1 MKIDLS
7 PSLDKFVAEK
17 ITSGDYVDVAEVIR
31 DSLRRWKEQEKA
43 LQAGADWL
51 EKEIQEG
58 LDSPDLPASKTF
70 WTDLRAELHQER
82 TSQHRARTRHCQSGS
97 PN

>member
-17 ITSGDYVDVAEVIR
+17 ITSGDYVDAGEVIR

-43 LQAGADWL
+43 RQASADWL
-51 EKEIQEG
+51 EQEIKEG

-70 WTDLRAELHQER
+70 WTDLRAELHQEH
-82 TSQHRARTRHCQSGS
+82 TGGTAA
-97 PN
+97 

>member
-17 ITSGDYVDVAEVIR
+17 ITCGDYVDVGEVIR

-43 LQAGADWL
+43 LQANADWL
-51 EKEIQEG
+51 EQEIQEG
-58 LDSPDLPASKTF
+58 IDSPDLPADKTF
-70 WTDLRAELHQER
+70 WTDLRAELHQE
-82 TSQHRARTRHCQSGS
+82 HASG
-97 PN
+97 PGAK

>member
-7 PSLDKFVAEK
+7 PSLDKFVTAK
-17 ITSGDYVDVAEVIR
+17 IKSGDYMDVGEVIR

-51 EKEIQEG
+51 EQEIQEG
-58 LDSPDLPASKTF
+58 LDSADLPASKTF
-70 WTDLRAELHQER
+70 WTDLRTELHQEHAG
-82 TSQHRARTRHCQSGS
+82 TAGA
-97 PN
+97 

>member
-17 ITSGDYVDVAEVIR
+17 ITSGDYVDVSEVIR

-43 LQAGADWL
+43 LQAGTEWL
-51 EKEIQEG
+51 EQEIQEG
-58 LDSPDLPASKTF
+58 LESPDLPASKTF
-70 WTDLRAELHQER
+70 WTDLRTELHQEH
-82 TSQHRARTRHCQSGS
+82 TSGS
-97 PN
+97 TAR